1 MAQPPYKLSYPQ
13 LGNYDVPIRHF
24 VLHGLGDD
32 YVAPPPMTKRTIE
45 IGAKYSPDFVCAP
58 FKCMMG
64 CYIEAMEKGANVIIQ
79 TGGTC
84 RLGYYGELHE
94 QILRDLGYDF
104 EIFNITIANYKN
116 IWGLFKGMKQFAPK
130 TNLFKMA
137 KALPAT
143 ARMISDIDKVEDYM
157 RQNM

>member
-64 CYIEAMEKGANVIIQ
+64 CYIG
-79 TGGTC
+79 
-84 RLGYYGELHE
+84 
-94 QILRDLGYDF
+94 ILSSQRV
-104 EIFNITIANYKN
+104 
-116 IWGLFKGMKQFAPK
+116 GLLRF
-130 TNLFKMA
+130 
-137 KALPAT
+137 
-143 ARMISDIDKVEDYM
+143 R
-157 RQNM
+157 R